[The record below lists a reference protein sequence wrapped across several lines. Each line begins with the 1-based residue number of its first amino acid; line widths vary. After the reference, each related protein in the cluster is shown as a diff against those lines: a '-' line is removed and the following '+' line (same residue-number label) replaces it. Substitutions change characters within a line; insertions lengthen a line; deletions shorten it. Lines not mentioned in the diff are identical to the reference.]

1 MKIDRIH
8 HRAYP
13 GSHVAAQLA
22 GRLAARLARQW
33 AIQRATQPATQP
45 ARPGAV
51 NGPPLL
57 SEWPLA
63 RRALRQAAFPHATV
77 SSA

>member
-33 AIQRATQPATQP
+33 ATQPATQP